1 CFVSALPST
10 SSPLYPYPPL
20 FRSRSPASRPRV
32 RVDRQRS
39 PGDAETRRP
48 RSGRAHHRSAR
59 SRPPDGARPMKLITL
74 TVLAA
79 VNLGGSFGE
88 AGASTVSIEPETF
101 ILAIYVD
108 VAVSAQSVG
117 AHLSA
122 GQEDSRIVSLIHRG
136 GTRYGIRTELPRKN
150 YMVVFEIVGENGH
163 LSEPLTLTAL
173 GAQLDVSD
181 TTTIPDDPGEEPRE
195 STRWG
200 WLALAL

>member
-79 VNLGGSFGE
+79 VNLGGRSE
-88 AGASTVSIEPETF
+88 EQRLNSSHVKIS
-101 ILAIYVD
+101 Y
-108 VAVSAQSVG
+108 AVFC
-117 AHLSA
+117 L
-122 GQEDSRIVSLIHRG
+122 
-136 GTRYGIRTELPRKN
+136 K
-150 YMVVFEIVGENGH
+150 
-163 LSEPLTLTAL
+163 
-173 GAQLDVSD
+173 
-181 TTTIPDDPGEEPRE
+181 
-195 STRWG
+195 
-200 WLALAL
+200 